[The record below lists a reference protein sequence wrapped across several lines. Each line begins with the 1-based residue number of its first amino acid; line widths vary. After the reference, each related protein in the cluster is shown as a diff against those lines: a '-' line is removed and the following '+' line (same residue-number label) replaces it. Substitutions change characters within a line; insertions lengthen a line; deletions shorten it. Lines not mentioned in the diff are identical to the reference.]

1 MNLFLRKLIIS
12 FCIIPFLF
20 SCQKE
25 KQNQYVLDGM
35 VQGSYYHIVYY
46 STETENKNI
55 SKDID
60 SIFLII
66 HNSVSLWAK
75 SSIINKVN
83 NNIDVQLDS
92 IFIDCYNSSKRI
104 SELTSGALDCTVGG
118 LVEIYGFSSKNKE
131 KLSDKLIDSLREYV
145 NYKNIRVE
153 DKKLI
158 KKYNQTKIDFNAI
171 AQGYTTDKVSNYFL
185 SKGIE
190 NFIVDIGG
198 EVRANG
204 KKDNGSFWH
213 CAIEQPSD
221 SSSSESKFNVYI
233 DLKNNSIATSGNYR
247 TYYIDEK
254 GVKKSHTIDPK
265 TGRSVNHSLLSVSVI
280 AKNATIADGLAT
292 SFMVM
297 GLEKS
302 KEFLIKHQEIQAY
315 FIYSDSNNKLQTYL
329 TPNLKLSALNKIK

>member
-1 MNLFLRKLIIS
+1 
-12 FCIIPFLF
+12 
-20 SCQKE
+20 
-25 KQNQYVLDGM
+25 M

-145 NYKNIRVE
+145 GYKDIKIENKR
-153 DKKLI
+153 LI

>member
-1 MNLFLRKLIIS
+1 MNLFLRNLIIS

-46 STETENKNI
+46 ATESQNQNL
-55 SKDID
+55 SKDI
-60 SIFLII
+60 
-66 HNSVSLWAK
+66 
-75 SSIINKVN
+75 
-83 NNIDVQLDS
+83 DS
-92 IFIDCYNSSKRI
+92 IFIDCYNSSNKI

-145 NYKNIRVE
+145 GYKDIKIENKR
-153 DKKLI
+153 LI

-247 TYYIDEK
+247 KYYIDDK

-280 AKNATIADGLAT
+280 AKNATSADGFAT

-329 TPNLKLSALNKIK
+329 TPNLKLSTLNKIR